1 MAGGIQ
7 RTLSLV
13 RNEPQIVYLLRHTFS
28 GASLTPSD
36 LGPSFEA
43 NANLPV
49 TGGVLTKSGSG
60 SQQTK
65 APGVGANVVAQMR
78 VNFGNS
84 AGTDRRAQLRVRR
97 DAGATGDFIQV
108 QLDRTL
114 GNVVLHR
121 SDANSLTTLGSASV
135 TLADSTNYWVWI
147 SAVGSR
153 LQVFTSTDGAAWTSR
168 ITATESAYVT
178 NQAVEIRLVDN
189 VASPTL
195 TIDDL
200 LFWRAP

>member
-1 MAGGIQ
+1 MLLQ
-7 RTLSLV
+7 PSLGV
-13 RNEPQIVYLLRHTFS
+13 GKSVKRRYLLLHTFS

-60 SQQTK
+60 SQESR
-65 APGVGANVVAQMR
+65 ALGVGANVVAQIK

-84 AGTDRRAQLRVRR
+84 AGTDRRAQLRIRR
-97 DAGATGDFIQV
+97 DAASTNDFIEV
-108 QLDRTL
+108 ELSRTGGSITL
-114 GNVVLHR
+114 RRV
-121 SDANSLTTLGSASV
+121 DAGSATNIGSAAV
-135 TLADSTNYWVWI
+135 TVADSTNYWVRI
-147 SAVGSR
+147 SADGSR
-153 LQVFTSTDGAAWTSR
+153 LEVFTSTDGAAWTSR

-178 NQAVEIRLVDN
+178 NQAVVLRLVDN

-200 LFWRAP
+200 LVWRAP

>member
-1 MAGGIQ
+1 M
-7 RTLSLV
+7 RTLIGVDDPLTV
-13 RNEPQIVYLLRHTFS
+13 RERRLLRLRHTFS

-65 APGVGANVVAQMR
+65 ALGVGANVVAQMK

-97 DAGATGDFIQV
+97 DAGDTGDFFQV

-121 SDANSLTTLGSASV
+121 SDANSLTSLGSVSLTV
-135 TLADSTNYWVWI
+135 SDSTNYWVRI
-147 SAVGSR
+147 AATGSR
-153 LQVFTSTDGAAWTSR
+153 LEVSTSTDGATFTSL
-168 ITATESAYVT
+168 IVAADTAYPS

-189 VASPTL
+189 VASPTI
-195 TIDDL
+195 TVDDL
-200 LFWRAP
+200 LVWRAL